1 MNLKSC
7 IIMVDFGNSGDDTN
21 FSKLFVIDSILE
33 RELFVFTSSLDY
45 KEMIK
50 KQKQILIDKGIIKN
64 DFYDFDRSEIF
75 LRVEKPVLHSVVYHI
90 NDLQEMH
97 ENLGNITNHLI

>member
-50 KQKQILIDKGIIKN
+50 KQEQILMDKGVIK
-64 DFYDFDRSEIF
+64 YDYDRSEIF

-90 NDLQEMH
+90 NDLQEMQ
-97 ENLGNITNHLI
+97 ENLENITNHLI

>member
-7 IIMVDFGNSGDDTN
+7 IIMVEFGNSGDDTN
-21 FSKLFVIDSILE
+21 FSKLFVIDTILE

-50 KQKQILIDKGIIKN
+50 KQEQILMDKGVIK
-64 DFYDFDRSEIF
+64 YDYDLSEIF

-90 NDLQEMH
+90 NDLQEMQ
-97 ENLGNITNHLI
+97 ENLENITNHLI

>member
-21 FSKLFVIDSILE
+21 FSKLFVIDTILE

-50 KQKQILIDKGIIKN
+50 KQEQILMDKGVIK
-64 DFYDFDRSEIF
+64 YDYDRSAIF

-97 ENLGNITNHLI
+97 ENLENITNHLI

>member
-21 FSKLFVIDSILE
+21 FSKLFVIDTILE

-45 KEMIK
+45 KEKIK
-50 KQKQILIDKGIIKN
+50 KQEQILKDRGIIK
-64 DFYDFDRSEIF
+64 DDYDRQEIF